1 MKKFFVLI
9 IVWVISVGEAALW
22 GQSTEHTLPEAE
34 ELFAQ
39 ADSLRRARQEKEA
52 ISVATEACDLY
63 KASYGENS
71 VEYGV
76 ALGRLGEIHWW
87 HVDSENR
94 HYWRECIDE
103 GLMIVSNIKGENC
116 DEYARLLTILAKYCE
131 EDYYHQDNPI
141 EYAQYAVNI
150 RRKVLGPQHPDY
162 AVSLLV
168 LADCLKNGEHSAE
181 ALSNLKEAIPILRK
195 HQGTHP
201 REFAEALN
209 SLARLYYQNGLLDE
223 AINASNELL
232 ELETRIIGRDH
243 NSTKKTMRN
252 LVKFY
257 REKGD
262 ELNAFRLQNELNEMT
277 GSSQTEDSR
286 VQPSQFDYM
295 MMLAQNYQQRGEYS
309 KAAALYQ
316 RISDYYLE
324 KIESG
329 KANTIDSLFA
339 PEYLQSAASAYRQ
352 MGDYYHA
359 FSATYDA
366 CTLLEGLGLTHDTTY
381 VDLLNQIALYC
392 YRNNNIQR
400 AYDYAQ
406 KGIEILDSN
415 PNMGSDNT
423 TYVTSLRILSWCL
436 DDSDLKDDAVHMSKR
451 AISILDEMGLTHSTL
466 YAITQRELAEH
477 LLLSSDVENAF
488 SIYTESLELLRQ
500 NLLHYFAG
508 QSLQERKTAWNQV
521 RHIFSN
527 TFPQFSF
534 TYNYV
539 HQPIDDASA
548 LYDYSA
554 LFSKGLMLSTEISV
568 EEQIQRLGDTSLMAS
583 LDSLRSIRN
592 NIERLYENPSAAN
605 QGAAAKLISQADRIE
620 KELAIRLKA
629 GGFDFAQPLTVSWRE
644 VQQSLGSKDIAI
656 EFITFAINNDADIEA
671 TLALTLRS
679 DDPYPQST
687 LIIDSGV
694 FDYLE
699 DDTQI
704 RDLQLYDIIWGKLAD
719 RLEGIENVYFSPSG
733 PLHSLSIEN
742 LPGCEEYK
750 FYRLTSTRELVKSRN
765 KHHISHAV
773 LYGGLNYSTSV
784 EDMIAQSQAYRQDGT
799 HSTQLSNS
807 RSAILELR
815 GAIGGPKFL
824 DGTVEEV
831 NDIGSLLNDKQ
842 HLTVTKLMGD
852 EGNEESFK
860 ALSKQDVQLLH
871 IATHG
876 FYSKASAEKDYSDI
890 VENLPQRN
898 SEDEALSRSGLLLA
912 GASNALEGDVPDEVE
927 DGLLTAQEIAQIDLS
942 DMDMVVLSAC
952 ETALGDV
959 SSSEGVFGL
968 QRGFKKAGANSIL
981 MSLWKVDDDA
991 TCMLMTE
998 FYCNWIGLGK
1008 TKHDALELAKE
1019 AVRNHPGWEDPK
1031 YWAAFILLDGLD

>member
-9 IVWVISVGEAALW
+9 IVWVFSVGEAALW
-22 GQSTEHTLPEAE
+22 AQSSEHTLPEAE
-34 ELFAQ
+34 DLFAQ

-52 ISVATEACDLY
+52 ISVATEACNLY

-94 HYWRECIDE
+94 HYWRKCIDE
-103 GLMIVSNIKGENC
+103 GLMIVSDIKGENC
-116 DEYARLLTILAKYCE
+116 DEFARLLTILAKYCE
-131 EDYYHQDNPI
+131 EDYYNQDNPI
-141 EYAQYAVNI
+141 EYAQYAVDI
-150 RRKVLGPQHPDY
+150 RRKVLGHQHPDY

-168 LADCLKNGEHSAE
+168 LADCLKKGEHAAE
-181 ALSNLKEAIPILRK
+181 AMSNLKEAIQILRN
-195 HQGTHP
+195 HQGTYP

-209 SLARLYYQNGLLDE
+209 SLTRLYYQNGLLDE

-252 LVKFY
+252 LVKLY

-277 GSSQTEDSR
+277 GNSQTEDSK
-286 VQPSQFDYM
+286 VQPYQFDYM
-295 MMLAQNYQQRGEYS
+295 VMLAQNYQHRGEYS

-339 PEYLQSAASAYRQ
+339 PEYLASTASVYRQ

-366 CTLLEGLGLTHDTTY
+366 CTILEGLGMTHDTTY
-381 VDLLNQIALYC
+381 VNLLNQIALY
-392 YRNNNIQR
+392 YYMNNNIQH

-406 KGIEILDSN
+406 RGIEILDSN
-415 PNMGSDNT
+415 PNMGSNNT

-436 DDSDLKDDAVHMSKR
+436 DHYDLKDDAVSMSKR
-451 AISILDEMGLTHSTL
+451 AINVLNEMGLTHSTL
-466 YAITQRELAEH
+466 YAITQRDLAEH

-488 SIYTESLELLRQ
+488 SIYTESLELFRQ
-500 NLLHYFAG
+500 NLLHDFTG

-527 TFPQFSF
+527 AFPQFSF

-539 HQPIDDASA
+539 HQSIDDASA

-554 LFSKGLMLSTEISV
+554 LFSKGLMLSTEISID
-568 EEQIQRLGDTSLMAS
+568 EQIQRLGDTSLLAS
-583 LDSLRSIRN
+583 LDSLRNIRN
-592 NIERLYENPSAAN
+592 SIERFYENPSSAD
-605 QGAAAKLISQADRIE
+605 QGTVVTLRSQADRIE
-620 KELAIRLKA
+620 KELAIRLKTS
-629 GGFDFAQPLTVSWRE
+629 GFDFSQPLKASWRD
-644 VQQSLGSKDIAI
+644 VQQALGPKDIAI
-656 EFITFAINNDADIEA
+656 EFITFAINNTDIEA
-671 TLALTLRS
+671 TLALTLRH
-679 DDPYPQST
+679 DDPYPRST
-687 LIIDSGV
+687 LVIDAGD
-694 FDYLE
+694 FDFL
-699 DDTQI
+699 DNDTQM
-704 RDLQLYDIIWGKLAD
+704 RNLQLYDIIWGKLAD

-742 LPGCEEYK
+742 LPGCEEYH
-750 FYRLTSTRELVKSRN
+750 FYRLTSTRELAKSRN
-765 KHHISHAV
+765 KHHINHAV
-773 LYGGLNYSTSV
+773 LYGGLNYSTPV
-784 EDMIAQSQAYRQDGT
+784 EDMIAQSLAHQQSANN
-799 HSTQLSNS
+799 TQNNS
-807 RSAILELR
+807 RSALNSRELR
-815 GAIGGPKFL
+815 GAIGSPEFL

-831 NDIGSLLNDKQ
+831 NGISALLNGKQ

-860 ALSKQDVQLLH
+860 ALSKQNVQLLH

-876 FYSKASAEKDYSDI
+876 FYSKESAERNFSDL
-890 VENLPQRN
+890 VEYLPQRN
-898 SEDEALSRSGLLLA
+898 TEDEALSRSGLLLS
-912 GASNALEGDVPDEVE
+912 GANNALEGDVPDEVE

-959 SSSEGVFGL
+959 NSSEGVFGL

-981 MSLWKVDDDA
+981 MSLWKVDDKA

-998 FYCNWIGLGK
+998 FYRNWIGEGM